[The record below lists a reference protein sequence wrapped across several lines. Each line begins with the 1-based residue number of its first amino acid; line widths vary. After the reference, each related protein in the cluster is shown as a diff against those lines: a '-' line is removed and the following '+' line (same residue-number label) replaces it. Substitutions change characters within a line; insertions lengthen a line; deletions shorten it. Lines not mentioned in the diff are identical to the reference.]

1 MILPRSCS
9 SDPAFDNASHFKDG
23 NRLHAFCTPDN
34 IDIGNGRP
42 AHAHAHRRRILQVSP
57 VSLIQ
62 SITTYQSLYR
72 WRNSRSEPAFGKSI
86 ASSTPASASAHRTQ
100 PPGCTSS
107 PSSLPDR
114 PPPFPARPPQPRAIR
129 TRQTA
134 QLTPGS
140 CSRPRSCFSIPRSW
154 LIMPPK
160 PSSKLSFLPL
170 SHSNYP
176 HSLIAKVGRALLNTT
191 LHLPPARA

>member
-1 MILPRSCS
+1 MHRIPPLTTHL
-9 SDPAFDNASHFKDG
+9 AFKTAITCTHC
-23 NRLHAFCTPDN
+23 CTPDN
-34 IDIGNGRP
+34 SDIGIQRP
-42 AHAHAHRRRILQVSP
+42 AGACTCTPPGNIPGQSSLSFSP
-57 VSLIQ
+57 SPPI
-62 SITTYQSLYR
+62 SRYPTPYR
-72 WRNSRSEPAFGKSI
+72 WRNNRSEPAFGKSI
-86 ASSTPASASAHRTQ
+86 ASSTPASAHRTQ

-114 PPPFPARPPQPRAIR
+114 PPPFPTRPPQPRAIR

-154 LIMPPK
+154 LIMPLK
-160 PSSKLSFLPL
+160 PSSQLSFLPL
-170 SHSNYP
+170 SHSNCP